1 MSLLHPF
8 IWWWEICIF
17 YLFLSS
23 IGDIYDIRLKWAV
36 CGVRWEWVWYHC
48 LWLLSCFSQYYFYLF
63 IRKHWTFILIYSLI
77 LSLYFL
83 SILSRTVAVMFITF
97 HLSLCFTGDSVMV
110 STEMAILRLLDPIQ
124 EFIFRRL
131 CGELQEVFSKS
142 SRPVSVQLHRCPW
155 WPTLT
160 SARVLSV
167 FFLTG
172 VWYRASRALSLCPEA
187 AGCHVSLYATIP
199 QQDSSQWFL

>member
-1 MSLLHPF
+1 MA
-8 IWWWEICIF
+8 CD
-17 YLFLSS
+17 
-23 IGDIYDIRLKWAV
+23 GK
-36 CGVRWEWVWYHC
+36 WVWYHC
-48 LWLLSCFSQYYFYLF
+48 LWLLSCFSQYFCYLF

-160 SARVLSV
+160 SARMLSV
-167 FFLTG
+167 FFNRCLISSEQSSIFMSWGSWLSCVALCHNTTTRFLT
-172 VWYRASRALSLCPEA
+172 V
-187 AGCHVSLYATIP
+187 VSLNWLSTG
-199 QQDSSQWFL
+199 SQSCENQTSRYQLKL

>member
-1 MSLLHPF
+1 MSLLHLF

-23 IGDIYDIRLKWAV
+23 IGDIYDIRLKWAI
-36 CGVRWEWVWYHC
+36 CCMRWEMSLISLALIIKLFFPVP
-48 LWLLSCFSQYYFYLF
+48 LLPL
-63 IRKHWTFILIYSLI
+63 LGNAGIYSLI

-83 SILSRTVAVMFITF
+83 SILARTVTVMFITF

-110 STEMAILRLLDPIQ
+110 TIETVILRLLDPIQ

-160 SARVLSV
+160 SARVLSF

-172 VWYRASRALSLCPEA
+172 VWCRASRALSLCPEA

-199 QQDSSQWFL
+199 QQDSPQWFL